1 MAEKKKEVT
10 ISITGTTLGMCTIPI
25 SLTVA
30 KTLKKVIYPNGAG
43 MIVDLGAIALGAG
56 FAIRMFEVGYD
67 VGNAW
72 GGFITG
78 LMGHAKEVSEMIDK
92 AMAQPDDEE
101 NEEDLEPEV
110 DDLD

>member
-1 MAEKKKEVT
+1 MAEKKEIT
-10 ISITGTTLGMCTIPI
+10 ISITGTALGMCTIPV

-30 KTLKKVIYPNGAG
+30 KTLKKVFYPNGAG
-43 MIVDLGAIALGAG
+43 MIADLGAIALTSAFVTKMFKAG
-56 FAIRMFEVGYD
+56 YG

-92 AMAQPDDEE
+92 AISQPDSE
-101 NEEDLEPEV
+101 EEDLEPEV

>member
-1 MAEKKKEVT
+1 MAEKKEVT
-10 ISITGTTLGMCTIPI
+10 ISITGTTLGMCTIPV

-43 MIVDLGAIALGAG
+43 VIADLGTIVLTSA
-56 FAIRMFEVGYD
+56 FVTKMFKSGYG

-72 GGFITG
+72 GRFITG

-92 AMAQPDDEE
+92 AMAQPND
-101 NEEDLEPEV
+101 EEDLEPEV